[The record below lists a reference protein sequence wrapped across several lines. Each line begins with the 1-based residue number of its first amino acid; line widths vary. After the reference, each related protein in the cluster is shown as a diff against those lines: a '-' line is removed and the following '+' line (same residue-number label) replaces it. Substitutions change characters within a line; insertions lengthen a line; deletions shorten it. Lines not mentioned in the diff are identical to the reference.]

1 FSKIVVEE
9 AEGFKV
15 TGRTTIQELLDFG
28 ITEEKF
34 EEITGFKVP
43 DNKSVFVRD
52 FIIDKGLEFGE
63 TKDKF
68 AE

>member
-1 FSKIVVEE
+1 
-9 AEGFKV
+9 
-15 TGRTTIQELLDFG
+15 LLDGG

-34 EEITGFKVP
+34 EEVTGFKIP
-43 DNKSVFVRD
+43 EDKSVLVRD
-52 FIIDKGLEFGE
+52 FVIDNGIEFGE